1 MEEDVSLCGKPFL
14 AAGIGE
20 ILQCEKTFFALK
32 YRRILQNGLLPKNEK
47 LS

>member
-20 ILQCEKTFFALK
+20 ILQCEKNIFCFEVQENIAEWLASQK
-32 YRRILQNGLLPKNEK
+32 
-47 LS
+47 